1 MIRCGAIAHWLGA
14 CALATLMALGGQ
26 ATAEIRPAPWGD
38 APVYERS
45 APSLHHFWHS
55 PNWPLELI
63 GANLSDGDRPL
74 TGAQPRIPEGNT
86 LSAELFLRRTGV
98 IPPEAKLQ
106 LHIQGTGPA
115 YTGETA
121 IDWDAMELGGVYTL
135 GMELPLPRLR
145 YSGQAALTVRALEAG
160 GDPAPATL
168 FTLPLMIEPA
178 LVDSDI
184 ETAKLREA
192 FGETAQ
198 RLNHAV
204 RLGPG
209 AETLFPVPAD
219 RQGERW
225 GGIGLVSRLE
235 FSPHFERGQR
245 VATLRLYRNG
255 AVVKAMP
262 VLANAHTA
270 FGNRDYYTDL
280 AKRPPGAPVF
290 ESWDAGRLN
299 EAGEP
304 FDLYLF
310 AGTFPLS
317 EPLEFD
323 GIGLAYDADIGLL
336 EVRDVVLLPAGNAP
350 GDSP

>member
-1 MIRCGAIAHWLGA
+1 MIRCSAIAHLFAA
-14 CALATLMALGGQ
+14 CVVLTMIAQGTAE
-26 ATAEIRPAPWGD
+26 AEIRPAPWD
-38 APVYERS
+38 DPPAYERS
-45 APSLHHFWHS
+45 APSLYHFWHS

-74 TGAQPRIPEGNT
+74 TGAQPRIPEGTT

-98 IPPEAKLQ
+98 IPPEATLR

-145 YSGQAALTVRALEAG
+145 YSGQAALAVQALEAE

-178 LVDSDI
+178 LVDSNI
-184 ETAKLREA
+184 EGTKLREA
-192 FGETAQ
+192 FGEAAQ

-209 AETLFPVPAD
+209 AETRFPVSAEQ
-219 RQGERW
+219 RGERW

-255 AVVKAMP
+255 AVVETMP
-262 VLANAHTA
+262 VLANTHTA
-270 FGNRDYYTDL
+270 FGNRDYSTEL

-290 ESWDAGRLN
+290 DSWDSGRLN
-299 EAGEP
+299 ETGEP

-310 AGTFPLS
+310 AGTFALP
-317 EPLEFD
+317 EPQEFD
-323 GIGLAYDADIGLL
+323 GIGLAYEADIGLL
-336 EVRDVVLLPAGNAP
+336 EVREVVLLPVADAAGE
-350 GDSP
+350 SP

>member
-1 MIRCGAIAHWLGA
+1 MIQDGAIAHWLAA
-14 CALATLMALGGQ
+14 CALLIMTALG
-26 ATAEIRPAPWGD
+26 AADAEIRPAPWD
-38 APVYERS
+38 DPPAYERS
-45 APSLHHFWHS
+45 APSLYHFWHS

-63 GANLSDGDRPL
+63 GANLWDGDCPL
-74 TGAQPRIPEGNT
+74 TCAQPEIQEGTT

-98 IPPEAKLQ
+98 VPPDAELQ
-106 LHIQGTGPA
+106 LHVQGTGPA

-121 IDWDAMELGGVYTL
+121 IDADAMELGGVYTL

-145 YSGQAALTVRALEAG
+145 YSGQAVLTGQALEPENA
-160 GDPAPATL
+160 PAPATL

-178 LVDSDI
+178 LVDSNIDG
-184 ETAKLREA
+184 AKLREA

-209 AETLFPVPAD
+209 AETRFPVSAEQ
-219 RQGERW
+219 RGERW
-225 GGIGLVSRLE
+225 GGIGLVARLE

-245 VATLRLYRNG
+245 VATLRLYRDG
-255 AVVKAMP
+255 AVVETIP
-262 VLANAHTA
+262 VLANTHTA
-270 FGNRDYYTDL
+270 FGNRDYYTEL

-290 ESWDAGRLN
+290 DAWDSGRMN
-299 EAGEP
+299 ETGEP

-317 EPLEFD
+317 ESLEFD
-323 GIGLAYDADIGLL
+323 GIGLAYEADIGLL
-336 EVRDVVLLPAGNAP
+336 EVRDVVLLPEPDAA

>member
-1 MIRCGAIAHWLGA
+1 MQGGAIVHRFAVCALVTVTALGA
-14 CALATLMALGGQ
+14 AE
-26 ATAEIRPAPWGD
+26 AEIRPAPWD
-38 APVYERS
+38 ETPTYERS
-45 APSLHHFWHS
+45 APSLYHVWHS
-55 PNWPLELI
+55 PNWPLELL
-63 GANLSDGDRPL
+63 GANLWEGDRPL
-74 TGAQPRIPEGNT
+74 ACAQPEIPEGAT

-98 IPPEAKLQ
+98 IPPDAELQ

-121 IDWDAMELGGVYTL
+121 IDRDAMEPGGVYTL
-135 GMELPLPRLR
+135 DMEVPLPRLR
-145 YSGQAALTVRALEAG
+145 YSGQAVLTVQALETEDG
-160 GDPAPATL
+160 PAPVTL

-184 ETAKLREA
+184 EAAKLRET
-192 FGETAQ
+192 FGDTAQ

-209 AETLFPVPAD
+209 AETVFPVPAEE
-219 RQGERW
+219 QGEAW

-245 VATLRLYRNG
+245 AATLRFYRDG
-255 AVVKAMP
+255 AVMETMP
-262 VLANAHTA
+262 VLANRHTA
-270 FGNRDYYTDL
+270 FGNRDYYTEL

-290 ESWDAGRLN
+290 DSWDSGRPN

-310 AGTFPLS
+310 AGRFALP

-323 GIGLAYDADIGLL
+323 GIGLAYEADIGLL
-336 EVRDVVLLPAGNAP
+336 EVREVVLLPEADAA

>member
-1 MIRCGAIAHWLGA
+1 MIQGGAIAHRLGA
-14 CALATLMALGGQ
+14 CALLAIMTQGLAG
-26 ATAEIRPAPWGD
+26 ADVRPAPRDD
-38 APVYERS
+38 APTYERS
-45 APSLHHFWHS
+45 APSLYHFWHS
-55 PNWPLELI
+55 PNEPLELI

-74 TGAQPRIPEGNT
+74 TAAQPAIQEGNT

-98 IPPEAKLQ
+98 IPPEANLQ

-121 IDWDAMELGGVYTL
+121 IDWEAMEPGGVYTL
-135 GMELPLPRLR
+135 EMELRLPRLR
-145 YSGQAALTVRALEAG
+145 YSGDAALTVQALETEE
-160 GDPAPATL
+160 DPEPATL
-168 FTLPLMIEPA
+168 FTLPLLIEPD

-184 ETAKLREA
+184 EAAKLREA

-209 AETLFPVPAD
+209 AETRFPVSAEQ
-219 RQGERW
+219 QGEPW

-245 VATLRLYRNG
+245 VATLRLYRDG
-255 AVVKAMP
+255 ALVKAMP
-262 VLANAHTA
+262 VLANTHTA
-270 FGNRDYYTDL
+270 FGNRDYYPEL
-280 AKRPPGAPVF
+280 AKRPPGALVF
-290 ESWDAGRLN
+290 DSWDSGRPN
-299 EAGEP
+299 EAGDP
-304 FDLYLF
+304 FDLHLF
-310 AGTFPLS
+310 AGTFALP

-323 GIGLAYDADIGLL
+323 RIGLRYEADIGLL
-336 EVRDVVLLPAGNAP
+336 EVRDVVLLPARNTA